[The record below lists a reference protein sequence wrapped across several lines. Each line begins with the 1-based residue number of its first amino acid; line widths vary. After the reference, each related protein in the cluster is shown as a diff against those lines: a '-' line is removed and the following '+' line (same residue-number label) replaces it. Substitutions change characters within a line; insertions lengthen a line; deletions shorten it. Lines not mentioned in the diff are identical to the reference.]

1 MTAHRAQDRDSLT
14 TSLIDCLRDDG
25 RIQFFPSAPFQPAGR
40 FRLLERSLR
49 PLGIWDWIF
58 LRLKEAHEDLDAKQ
72 VEEQLYFPLSRA
84 ATMNEQRKLLLV
96 QRVDWKASPVMIE
109 PDSKTL
115 RALSSGETAM
125 LRFAAQAAANIETG
139 CALLFDE
146 PETHLH
152 PKFISDFMDV
162 LTALVTATKSIAIIA
177 THSAYVVREVPRQRV
192 KVFSLEERNVTIQT
206 PRLQTF
212 GASIDS
218 ISQFV
223 FGDTDTTHRYQD
235 ILTQWVSSLPP
246 GTTIEAV
253 IAEYGA
259 LMNSETLSFVAQLLR
274 ERPQ

>member
-1 MTAHRAQDRDSLT
+1 
-14 TSLIDCLRDDG
+14 
-25 RIQFFPSAPFQPAGR
+25 
-40 FRLLERSLR
+40 
-49 PLGIWDWIF
+49 
-58 LRLKEAHEDLDAKQ
+58 
-72 VEEQLYFPLSRA
+72 
-84 ATMNEQRKLLLV
+84 
-96 QRVDWKASPVMIE
+96 MIE